1 MLEKLFGQRSEEQQ
15 LLEQTKAGSQAA
27 MAALYRR
34 YVRYLSAICSRYVAA
49 DEDVKDVLQE
59 AFLRIFSSI
68 GQFQYQGEGSLRAW
82 MARIVLNESLSF
94 VRRAG
99 RMSFSELP
107 SDNFDLT
114 DEEPPAA
121 EVPADVLHRFIR
133 ELPDG
138 YRTVF
143 NLYVVEER
151 SHKEIAA
158 LLGIK
163 PDTSASQL
171 HKAKQML
178 AAKVKQYKHANT
190 LPL

>member
-1 MLEKLFGQRSEEQQ
+1 MLEKLFGQRSGEQR
-15 LLEQTKAGSQAA
+15 LLEQVRQGHQAA
-27 MAALYRR
+27 MAELYSR
-34 YVRYLSAICSRYVAA
+34 YVRYLSAICSRYVAS

-59 AFLRIFSSI
+59 AFLRVFSSI
-68 GQFQYQGEGSLRAW
+68 GEFQYKGEGSLRAW
-82 MARIVLNESLSF
+82 MARIVLNESLTF
-94 VRRAG
+94 LRRSS

-107 SDNFDLT
+107 SENFDLP
-114 DEEPPAA
+114 DEEPPAS
-121 EVPADVLHRFIR
+121 EVPSDVLHRFIR

-143 NLYVVEER
+143 NLYVVEQR
-151 SHKEIAA
+151 SHKEIGA

-178 AAKVKQYKHANT
+178 AAKVKHYKQANT

>member
-1 MLEKLFGQRSEEQQ
+1 MLKQLFGQRNEEQR
-15 LLEQTKAGSQAA
+15 LLEQVRKGSQAA
-27 MAALYRR
+27 MAGIYRQNA
-34 YVRYLSAICSRYVAA
+34 RYLSAICSRYVAN

-59 AFLRIFSSI
+59 AFMRIFSSI
-68 GQFQYQGEGSLRAW
+68 GQFQYKGKGSLRAW
-82 MARIVLNESLSF
+82 MARIVLNESLTF
-94 VRRAG
+94 LRRSS
-99 RMSFSELP
+99 RMTFAELP
-107 SDNFDLT
+107 SDNFDLA
-114 DEEPPAA
+114 DDEPPTNDL
-121 EVPADVLHRFIR
+121 PSDVLHRLIR

-178 AAKVKQYKHANT
+178 ATKVKQYKHANI